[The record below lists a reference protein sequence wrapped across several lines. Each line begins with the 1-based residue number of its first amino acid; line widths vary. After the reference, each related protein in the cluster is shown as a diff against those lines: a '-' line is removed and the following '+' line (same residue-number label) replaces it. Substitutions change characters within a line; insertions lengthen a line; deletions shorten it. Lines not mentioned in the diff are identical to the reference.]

1 VRFPL
6 PFRRFSRIGLFAALL
21 LAPLAPALADV
32 KIAVLDYQKALLDSE
47 AAKRYAVDSEKRFG
61 PQLEKLKKLE
71 GEAERLQKRLVN
83 EGEKL
88 GQAERERLDLEFRQK
103 ARDLQTQTNELNQA
117 KALADRDVLEKL
129 RPNLNKAVEEVISKG
144 GYDFVFDRAAL
155 VDVKAPYDIT
165 QQVIERLNQLR

>member
-1 VRFPL
+1 VLNFPRFAL
-6 PFRRFSRIGLFAALL
+6 LAALL
-21 LAPLAPALADV
+21 FNPLLPAVAADL
-32 KIAVLDYQKALLDSE
+32 KIAVLDYQQALLESD

-71 GEAERLQKRLVN
+71 AEAERLQKRLVN

-88 GQAERERLDLEFRQK
+88 TQADRERLDLEFRQK

-129 RPNLNKAVEEVISKG
+129 RPNLNKAVEEIIKQGS
-144 GYDFVFDRAAL
+144 YDLVFDRAAL
-155 VDVKAPYDIT
+155 VDVKAQLDIT
-165 QQVIERLNQLR
+165 RQVIDRMNQLR